1 MASDGEDI
9 NITPAESLASATDTE
24 DEELDPPHGNSDFE
38 SDDEILEVEEARSPP
53 APTAPED
60 CPWLP

>member
-38 SDDEILEVEEARSPP
+38 SDDEILERGRLIEIKLYLNSFAIAMIV
-53 APTAPED
+53 
-60 CPWLP
+60 